1 MDAIVN
7 TVIHLSSSDL
17 VTHESVVG
25 NARNLLADDG
35 LSNDAV
41 ALVAN
46 GGGVSLFAADAPQRE
61 RVAALAEEDVAL
73 KACGNTLVGG
83 DLTEEDLVDAVE
95 IVPSGIGEVARLQSE
110 EDYAYFEA

>member
-1 MDAIVN
+1 VDAIVN
-7 TVIHLSSSDL
+7 AVIHLSSSDP

-25 NARNLLADDG
+25 NVRNLLADES

-41 ALVAN
+41 
-46 GGGVSLFAADAPQRE
+46 
-61 RVAALAEEDVAL
+61 
-73 KACGNTLVGG
+73 
-83 DLTEEDLVDAVE
+83 TEEDLVDAVE